1 MKKTL
6 LALLLALVMIL
17 SVMPMSASAEAKD
30 IFITY
35 VDGWTELDP
44 AADPCSPI
52 LTEIA
57 NKTGLRIN
65 FNVVDGDRADVL
77 MANGELGDLVM
88 IYSAS
93 DLLTAIESEL
103 VIEMSELVKEHA
115 PNIAANAD
123 RLKMAEVLSGTEDGT
138 YYFLPVQTGSEGA
151 PGTPYHSLYL
161 TRWDLYKQLGSPEI
175 TNLDEYLDMLIEM
188 QKLEPKTAD
197 GKTVYAYSLNFESV
211 RDVVWPWHYTF
222 GYYTSN
228 DFINT
233 NINTGEMVYEPLDEN
248 GPFWSIL
255 EYFNKVNK
263 AGLLDPDSFTQTSDD
278 RKAKVTAG
286 QVLCP
291 IWSSYGGGFEAANE
305 TADSFKGF
313 QVLPVEGTTYW
324 CNSYYTGGWDA
335 CFVGITSTCEDPA
348 SALKLLDF
356 LSTEEGARLINS
368 GVQGVHWDYDANGV
382 PVVDETII
390 KNYMEWNADWSAL
403 GAQDGIFQSITG
415 PGIGE
420 IHSDGYPMNLFLTGQ
435 VFEKQLNACDIDYCE
450 TYGAAYPME
459 VLLKKMEEGTINDH
473 INDIFDMRVVTGMGS
488 APEDIARIDEMICNK
503 ALELVPSVI
512 MAEDF
517 AAAKAEALETLWG
530 YRGEEARGWWQARHD
545 SLTELFCGE

>member
-6 LALLLALVMIL
+6 LALLLALVMVM
-17 SVMPMSASAEAKD
+17 SVLPMSASAEAED
-30 IFITY
+30 LYITY

-44 AADPCSPI
+44 EADPRSPI
-52 LTEIA
+52 LEEIE
-57 NKTGLRIN
+57 KQTGIRIN
-65 FNVVDGDRADVL
+65 FNVVEGDRADVL
-77 MANGELGDLVM
+77 MSNGELGDMVM

-93 DLLTAIESEL
+93 ELMTAIESEL
-103 VIEMSELVKEHA
+103 VIELSQLVKDNA
-115 PNIAANAD
+115 PNIYANAD
-123 RLKMAEVLSGTEDGT
+123 RLKMAEVLSGTTDGT

-151 PGTPYHSLYL
+151 PGTPYHSLFL

-197 GKTVYAYSLNFESV
+197 GKTVYAYSLAWDSIRKV
-211 RDVVWPWHYTF
+211 IWPWHYTY

-233 NINTGEMVYEPLDEN
+233 NINTAEMVYEPLDEDS
-248 GPFWSIL
+248 PFWNIL
-255 EYFNKVNK
+255 AYYNKVYK
-263 AGLLDPDSFTQTSDD
+263 AGLLDPDTFTQTDD
-278 RKAKVTAG
+278 DMKAKVTNG

-291 IWSSYGGGFEAANE
+291 IWSSNGNQYEAANE
-305 TADSFKGF
+305 GKGF

-335 CFVGITSTCEDPA
+335 CFVGITATCKKPEL
-348 SALKLLDF
+348 ALKLLDF
-356 LSTEEGARLINS
+356 LSTEDGARLINS
-368 GVQGVHWDYDANGV
+368 GVKGVHWDYDANGV
-382 PVVDETII
+382 PMIDETII

-420 IHSDGYPMNLFLTGQ
+420 LHSDGYPMNLFLTGQ
-435 VFEKQLNACDIDYCE
+435 VFEKQLNACDEDYCA
-450 TYGAAYPME
+450 TYGATYPME
-459 VLLKKMEEGTINDH
+459 VLLKKMEEGTIHDH

-488 APEDIARIDEMICNK
+488 APEDIARIDEMINNK
-503 ALELVPSVI
+503 AMELVPTIV

-517 AAAKAEALETLWG
+517 EAAKAEALETLWG
-530 YRGEEARGWWQARHD
+530 LRGEEARGWWQARHD
-545 SLTELFCGE
+545 ELTKLFRGE